1 MELGELE
8 SSLLSFLS
16 CAKAKRVLQPIE
28 KMDGEQN
35 WFNIWSVFHA
45 WEEAGLELGNRLYRV
60 FFLNWYPS
68 KKLKYVKPRLGKSTL
83 T

>member
-1 MELGELE
+1 MFNVYITVLYYPGNKRGGVWMELGELE

-16 CAKAKRVLQPIE
+16 CAKAKRVLHPIE

-35 WFNIWSVFHA
+35 WFYIWSVFHV

-60 FFLNWYPS
+60 FF
-68 KKLKYVKPRLGKSTL
+68 
-83 T
+83 